1 MLLANRVED
10 ITQKNSLTA
19 ALQKF
24 VVLYFYFSFI
34 RTVNDDFDNA
44 VFSSNPLC
52 WPCRAQEAMRTDAF
66 KNCGKGPSDC
76 RFKKHPWSYD
86 RYCSLIPRYG
96 PANDFDPSVHSW
108 NCAGHTHC
116 RHGQSGTIEER
127 GLTFLRDCTNGYIVQ
142 PETRCGTV
150 WSLNGWN

>member
-10 ITQKNSLTA
+10 ITQKNS
-19 ALQKF
+19 F
-24 VVLYFYFSFI
+24 GSCPPMC
-34 RTVNDDFDNA
+34 DDFDNA
-44 VFSSNPLC
+44 AFSSNPC
-52 WPCRAQEAMRTDAF
+52 AGHVEPREAMRTDAF

-108 NCAGHTHC
+108 NCAGEH
-116 RHGQSGTIEER
+116 RHS
-127 GLTFLRDCTNGYIVQ
+127 FD
-142 PETRCGTV
+142 
-150 WSLNGWN
+150 